1 MPYLSL
7 YEFFRYWRIE
17 LAAYVVSDK
26 DIHNEQDECYQAKL
40 TMSGVK
46 KVTMRSKTTAPKIAL
61 IGGTDY
67 EVKEEE
73 GQSWIPFPKTP
84 ESKKIRYTWI

>member
-1 MPYLSL
+1 MYASRPLTDERAPELPYLSL

-26 DIHNEQDECYQAKL
+26 DIHNEQDECYHAKL

-46 KVTMRSKTTAPKIAL
+46 KVNMRSKATAPKITL

-73 GQSWIPFPKTP
+73 GDYQ
-84 ESKKIRYTWI
+84 TWL